1 MTGFN
6 EANTIEKAIRD
17 RLSALYQ
24 NKYAFVHGNDLP
36 RSPQDVLIESWL
48 KEALCRLKP
57 DIGKDPEKADEVI
70 YKLRGVLLDAKHS
83 GLVRANE
90 MFAEWLRGE
99 KSMPL
104 GKDGEHIT
112 INLIDY
118 NDHANNHYVISQ
130 QVPSM
135 GAKNAFFDLVL
146 YVNGIPL
153 VVGEVKTP
161 VRMSISWQDGATD
174 FMGGDKHYWANQ
186 SNFFVPNLLCF
197 ATEGKTFAYGAIKA
211 GFKHWMPWHKTT
223 DGDEI
228 PQNMNTVLASS
239 ERLLNPDTL
248 LELLQSFA
256 LYSATKLPNSNAIKR
271 IKLLPRYP
279 QYEAAK
285 QIVERVKSGEIR
297 KGLICISKDQVNHC

>member
-1 MTGFN
+1 MPFN
-6 EANTIEKAIRD
+6 EANTIEDAIRD
-17 RLSALYQ
+17 RLSAIEGVKWDYI
-24 NKYAFVHGNDLP
+24 YGADLP
-36 RSPQDVLIESWL
+36 REPQDVLIESWL
-48 KEALCRLKP
+48 KEALCRLNP
-57 DIGKDPEKADEVI
+57 EIGRDPEKADEVI
-70 YKLRGVLLDAKHS
+70 YKLRGVLLEAGHS

-90 MFAEWLRGE
+90 LFTEWLRGE

-104 GKDGEHIT
+104 GKDGEHVT

-118 NDHANNHYVISQ
+118 NDLSQNKYVVSQ

-161 VRMSISWQDGATD
+161 VRMAISWQDGAAD
-174 FMGGDKHYWANQ
+174 FMGGDKHYWHNQ
-186 SNFFVPNLLCF
+186 SAFFVPNLLCF
-197 ATEGKTFAYGAIKA
+197 ATEGKTFCYGSISA
-211 GFKHWMPWHKTT
+211 GFKNWMPWHKTT

-228 PQNMNTVLASS
+228 PQNMNTVLASA
-239 ERLLNPDTL
+239 ERLLTPQTL

-256 LYSATKLPNSNAIKR
+256 LYSTEKSQKSKAAKH

-285 QIVERVKSGEIR
+285 QIVERVKAGEVR
-297 KGLICISKDQVNHC
+297 KGLIWHFQGSGTCQ